1 MCKWHLRSRD
11 QGKIFRSFILCKCH
25 LLSITWCEVH
35 RKSDYILS
43 DWGSRFYNDIVNIIY
58 ICGNQFGLTSYW
70 FLFAYTIDSWITLS
84 KPWMIE
90 ILWSPRKVMENAK
103 KKIKCIVPTWCGTKL
118 STLQWPRVLLEFL
131 FIATTYMN
139 DMHANYITFHP

>member
-58 ICGNQFGLTSYW
+58 ICGNNVILVSICLYHWQLNY
-70 FLFAYTIDSWITLS
+70 
-84 KPWMIE
+84 IE
-90 ILWSPRKVMENAK
+90 ESMNDRNPLVAQKSVWKKIAK

-131 FIATTYMN
+131 FIATTYMSG
-139 DMHANYITFHP
+139 MHANYITFHP